1 MGQFV
6 LMNIDM
12 TLDDDSIQKA
22 IDTITDLKDKLASG
36 LVELA
41 RMLTEERGVRIAQ
54 MYIGQ
59 FPAVDTGALHDS
71 IAGVYNEGAHEGII
85 TTGVMYAAYVEFG
98 TGIVGADNPHPEASG
113 NWDYDINH
121 HGNDGWWYPSSKG
134 WYQPENGGQPLAW
147 TKGMPSRPFMYNTL
161 RELEEEAEREGGRIV
176 AKYIP

>member
-22 IDTITDLKDKLASG
+22 IDTIIDLKEKLAYG
-36 LVELA
+36 LSELA

-71 IAGVYNEGAHEGII
+71 ITGTYNDGAHEGVIY
-85 TTGVMYAAYVEFG
+85 TDVYYAAYVEYG
-98 TGIVGADNPHPEASG
+98 TGIVGEENPHPSS
-113 NWDYDINH
+113 NSWTYDIH
-121 HGNDGWWYPSSKG
+121 SHGESGWWYPSEKG
-134 WYQPENGGQPLAW
+134 WIQAKDGGPMLAW
-147 TKGMPSRPFMYNTL
+147 TKGMPSRPFMYYTL
-161 RELEEEAEREGGRIV
+161 RELEEEAEREGGRII